1 MNERKIN
8 FKNVAYV
15 IITTIFGI
23 GVGLYDRVIN
33 NIAPLEGIWV
43 STVNAMTPDTTVQ
56 VTEWSTETIASSSMG
71 SFGLM
76 GMLIITVVAVT
87 ILATLFTLSKGAS
100 S

>member
-56 VTEWSTETIASSSMG
+56 VTEWSTETLATSSMS

>member
-1 MNERKIN
+1 MTERKIN

>member
-1 MNERKIN
+1 MTERKIN
-8 FKNVAYV
+8 FKNVVYV
-15 IITTIFGI
+15 ILTTIFGI

>member
-76 GMLIITVVAVT
+76 GMLIIIVVAVT